1 MKTSATL
8 LLLTLLLGVV
18 ACRNECVNCEE
29 YSRTLALY
37 VKVHGNAK
45 DSISQISGNIYNIET
60 GTRSVFITSERDSVY
75 SQDIQ
80 IYENVNQGLLEL
92 NVFLKEDA
100 KKVIIDLSGKIDFT
114 KTRVQVISIDISFNL
129 LGLEIHLSDYQ
140 PDQETELN

>member
-1 MKTSATL
+1 MKTSAIF

-18 ACRNECVNCEE
+18 ACCDECVNCEE

-37 VKVHGNAK
+37 IRVHGNAK
-45 DSISQISGNIYNIET
+45 DRISRISGNVYNIET

-80 IYENVNQGLLEL
+80 IYENINQGLLEL
-92 NVFLKEDA
+92 NVFLKEDT
-100 KKVIIDLSGKIDFT
+100 KKVVIDLSGKIDFT
-114 KTRVQVISIDISFNL
+114 ETRVQVISIDISFSL

>member
-1 MKTSATL
+1 MKTSATF

-18 ACRNECVNCEE
+18 ACRDECVNCEE

-37 VKVHGNAK
+37 IKAHGNAK
-45 DSISQISGNIYNIET
+45 DSISRISGNVYNIET

-80 IYENVNQGLLEL
+80 IYENINQGLLEL
-92 NVFLKEDA
+92 NVFLKEDT
-100 KKVIIDLSGKIDFT
+100 KKVVIDLSGKIDFT
-114 KTRVQVISIDISFNL
+114 ETRVQVISIDISFSL

>member
-37 VKVHGNAK
+37 IKVHGNAK
-45 DSISQISGNIYNIET
+45 DSISRISGNVYNIET

-80 IYENVNQGLLEL
+80 IYENINQGLLEL
-92 NVFLKEDA
+92 NVFLKEDT
-100 KKVIIDLSGKIDFT
+100 KKVVIDLSGKIDFT
-114 KTRVQVISIDISFNL
+114 ETRVQVISIDISFSL

-140 PDQETELN
+140 TDQETELN